1 MPIDRDSVVAH
12 GVRYT
17 GQVEEEDKTDKAMK
31 PSIVP
36 PTALVLFML
45 LLGYE

>member
-17 GQVEEEDKTDKAMK
+17 GQVEEEDKTDKGDETIDRSSYSFSFA
-31 PSIVP
+31 
-36 PTALVLFML
+36 TRL
-45 LLGYE
+45 